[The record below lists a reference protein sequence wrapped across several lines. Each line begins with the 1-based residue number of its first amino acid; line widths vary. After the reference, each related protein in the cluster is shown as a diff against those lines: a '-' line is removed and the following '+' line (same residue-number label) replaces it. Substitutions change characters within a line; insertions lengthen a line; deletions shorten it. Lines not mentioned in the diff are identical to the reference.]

1 MYAFIDTSGDMNSKE
16 EQYVVTTAAVIRKAK
31 IPSLLSQIYN
41 LKKGILENERQ
52 EIKAQSFINAS
63 TLAQNGEPFSKKYT
77 FIDRYVHE
85 VLREF
90 TFFAFSAK
98 NTVLGLKT
106 FESGG
111 GYLPKHYKLL
121 LERINYLAK
130 SEKKQALILID
141 YSYKNTDR
149 NMAFAFSDYLYK
161 SLKGS
166 SLGNIIEFPLF
177 VDSEMTE
184 GIQAAY
190 VGAGILRNYYTLLEK
205 QSGLDDKKLLFKSKV
220 QEYYEII
227 RGCSRD
233 FRNNGKTIYGLYK
246 VRNDV

>member
-98 NTVLGLKT
+98 NTVLGLK
-106 FESGG
+106 
-111 GYLPKHYKLL
+111 LL
-121 LERINYLAK
+121 RAGADICP
-130 SEKKQALILID
+130 
-141 YSYKNTDR
+141 
-149 NMAFAFSDYLYK
+149 
-161 SLKGS
+161 
-166 SLGNIIEFPLF
+166 NIINFFWNE
-177 VDSEMTE
+177 SITW
-184 GIQAAY
+184 QN
-190 VGAGILRNYYTLLEK
+190 LRKNRL
-205 QSGLDDKKLLFKSKV
+205 
-220 QEYYEII
+220 
-227 RGCSRD
+227 
-233 FRNNGKTIYGLYK
+233 
-246 VRNDV
+246 